1 MQWTGPGFLIETIYP
16 KEKVS
21 VSEKCKEFR
30 KELKD
35 VSSKNFNE
43 NPYFFK
49 NNIISFIQELINLNN
64 NYLTV
69 LCIVHFI
76 FMFINNMKFSTGRVL
91 GFLKTNEVKKAE
103 TFLLRK
109 VQSENSPVE
118 LKSLKNKGTIKST
131 SK

>member
-1 MQWTGPGFLIETIYP
+1 MQRIQKRIESCVI
-16 KEKVS
+16 E
-21 VSEKCKEFR
+21 
-30 KELKD
+30 
-35 VSSKNFNE
+35 NFNE
-43 NPYFFK
+43 NPYFLK
-49 NNIISFIQELINLNN
+49 NNIISFIHELINLNN

-76 FMFINNMKFSTGRVL
+76 FRFINNMKFSTGRVL